1 MCNLSEPRFLL
12 RHRAGLT
19 LIELVVV
26 MTLLV
31 LLAFIAAPSFV
42 NTAKRA
48 QVRTGAQQVLAV
60 LRYARAK
67 AVSLGRPVLVAFDR
81 EQNTFRVLLPA
92 DLIEE
97 RVAVTSQPLPTAVT
111 GTIELTD
118 EDWWQLAG
126 ERIETLDVNQFAE
139 DPSPM
144 GRERRLPDGVTI
156 ASLRD
161 LDTNEELNLLAFYPD
176 GTASGVLIVLEGER
190 GVVALTV
197 APTTGSIQMQELEPE
212 EATRLR

>member
-92 DLIEE
+92 DVVEE
-97 RVAVTSQPLPTAVT
+97 QTVATLPSTAR

-144 GRERRLPDGVTI
+144 GRERRLPDGVTL

-197 APTTGSIQMQELEPE
+197 APTTGSIQMQELESE